1 MDAIELEIFGCLF
14 SSIAEEMGVTL
25 QRTGFSP
32 NIKERRDYSCAIFD
46 ASAQMIAQAA
56 HIPVHLGA
64 MPLSTKAAIDA
75 IQMQPGDAVILN
87 DPFQGGTHLPDI
99 TIVTP
104 VFLPKETTP
113 RFYLANRAHHADV
126 GGITPGSM
134 PLSRSID
141 EEGVLI
147 SPQLLLRRGERVEGF
162 FQFFLPQVRTPS
174 EREGDLS
181 AQLAANHVG
190 ERRLREAAEKYGAE
204 KLSEAA
210 EALCAYAEKMTR
222 AAIQEIPAGEYS
234 FTDILD
240 DDGLSTKQIAIEAVL
255 RVPGDGSLE
264 IDFSKSS
271 PQVEGCVN
279 AVYAITLSACHYVFR
294 ALVDFD
300 IPANSGVTRAIRVIA
315 PSGSILDAKPPAAV
329 AGGNVETSQRIVDV
343 LLGALAKA
351 LPEKIPAASAGTMNN
366 LTFGGVLPNHKHF
379 AYYETIA
386 GGAGAGPSWAGASA
400 VQTHM
405 TNTLNTPI
413 EALEHTYPI
422 QIERYRIAA
431 GSGGRGQHNG
441 GDGVERAFRFL
452 VPATVTLLS
461 ERRENAPWGLSGGES
476 GAKGENLLQREGEQ
490 QTLPGKASF
499 EAKAGDLLVIKTP
512 GGGGWG
518 RHTRKE

>member
-1 MDAIELEIFGCLF
+1 MDAIELEVFVCLF

-46 ASAQMIAQAA
+46 ADAQMIAQAA

-64 MPLSTKAAIDA
+64 MPLSTRAAIESVP
-75 IQMQPGDAVILN
+75 MRPGDAVILN
-87 DPFQGGTHLPDI
+87 DPFRGGTHLPDI
-99 TIVTP
+99 TIVSP
-104 VFLPKETTP
+104 VFLPGESTP

-147 SPQLLLRRGERVEGF
+147 APQLLMRDGEWVEP
-162 FQFFLPQVRTPS
+162 FLQDFLSQVRTPA
-174 EREGDLS
+174 ERQGDLA

-190 ERRLREAAEKYGAE
+190 VKRLLEATEKHGAAI
-204 KLSEAA
+204 LSVAA
-210 EALCAYAEKMTR
+210 NALCDYAEKMTR
-222 AAIQEIPAGEYS
+222 AAISEIPAGTYD
-234 FTDILD
+234 FQDVLD
-240 DDGLSTKQIAIEAVL
+240 DDGLGHEQLPICVTLS
-255 RVPGDGSLE
+255 VPGNGTLT
-264 IDFSKSS
+264 IDFTGSS

-294 ALVDFD
+294 ALVDFE
-300 IPANSGVTRAIRVIA
+300 IPANSGVTRAISVIA
-315 PSGSILDAKPPAAV
+315 PNGSLLDANPPAAV

-351 LPEKIPAASAGTMNN
+351 LPAKIPAASAGTMNN
-366 LTFGGVLPNHKHF
+366 LTFGGVTQAGDAF

-386 GGAGAGPSWAGASA
+386 GGAGAGPGWHGASA

-413 EALEHTYPI
+413 EALEHAYPI
-422 QIERYRIAA
+422 RVERYRLYE
-431 GSGGRGQHNG
+431 GSGGAGRYHG

-461 ERRENAPWGLSGGES
+461 ERRVSAPWGLAGGQP
-476 GAKGENLLQREGEQ
+476 GACGENRRLRRGQVEPLA
-490 QTLPGKASF
+490 GKVSF
-499 EAKAGDLLVIKTP
+499 EALADDILWIKTP
-512 GGGGWG
+512 GGGGFG
-518 RHTRKE
+518 K

>member
-1 MDAIELEIFGCLF
+1 MDAIELEVFGCLF

-46 ASAQMIAQAA
+46 ADAQMIAQAA

-64 MPLSTKAAIDA
+64 MPLSTRAAINDVP
-75 IQMQPGDAVILN
+75 MQPGDAVILN
-87 DPFQGGTHLPDI
+87 DPFRGGTHLPDI
-99 TIVTP
+99 TIVSP
-104 VFLPKETTP
+104 VFLPGERSP
-113 RFYLANRAHHADV
+113 RFYVANRAHHADV

-134 PLSRSID
+134 PLSRSIE

-147 SPQLLLRRGERVEGF
+147 PPQLLMRGGQWAEP
-162 FQFFLPQVRTPS
+162 FLQDFLAQVRTPA
-174 EREGDLS
+174 ERRGDLA

-190 ERRLREAAEKYGAE
+190 VKRLSEAAEKYGAAM
-204 KLSEAA
+204 LSLAA
-210 EALCAYAEKMTR
+210 NALCDYAEKMTR
-222 AAIQEIPAGEYS
+222 AAIKGLPAGTYD
-234 FTDILD
+234 FQDVLD
-240 DDGLSTKQIAIEAVL
+240 DDGLGHERLPICVTL
-255 RVPGDGSLE
+255 TVPGDGTLT
-264 IDFSKSS
+264 IDFTGSS

-300 IPANSGVTRAIRVIA
+300 IPANSGVTRAISVLALR
-315 PSGSILDAKPPAAV
+315 GSILDANPPAAV

-351 LPEKIPAASAGTMNN
+351 LPGKIPAASAGTMNN
-366 LTFGGVLPNHKHF
+366 LTFGGISPEGHAF

-386 GGAGAGPSWAGASA
+386 GGAGAGPGWHGASA

-413 EALEHTYPI
+413 EALEHAFPI
-422 QIERYRIAA
+422 RIERYRAHQ
-431 GSGGRGQHNG
+431 GSGGAGEYHG
-441 GDGVERAFRFL
+441 GEGVERAFRFL

-461 ERRENAPWGLSGGES
+461 ERRVSAPWGLAGGQP
-476 GAKGENLLQREGEQ
+476 GARGENLLLREGKPEP
-490 QTLPGKASF
+490 LPAKVSF
-499 EAKAGDLLVIKTP
+499 EAKAGEVLLLKTP
-512 GGGGWG
+512 GGGGFG
-518 RHTRKE
+518 K